1 MRDRTRP
8 GGIRVSPT
16 RSLDRLLDRAPFPG
30 AAGGTEGPGGQPHH
44 RQPETDR
51 QSAGRYSA
59 TAWRTMKSP
68 MPGTVNATSP
78 WPGA

>member
-8 GGIRVSPT
+8 GSIRISPT
-16 RSLDRLLDRAPFPG
+16 RPLDRLVDRVPFPG
-30 AAGGTEGPGGQPHH
+30 AAGRTDSQGRHPNRARPITNGQ
-44 RQPETDR
+44 
-51 QSAGRYSA
+51 SGRHYST
-59 TAWRTMKSP
+59 TACRTMKSP